1 MTALPPDLDDARRKL
16 LASVLKHV
24 PFEGWSD
31 AALQMAAEDLAVDI
45 GEARLLFPN
54 GAADMV
60 DFYLTEGDRRM
71 AAALAGRDLSNLR
84 VRDRVAL
91 AVRSRIEPELATPE
105 VLRRTATWLAL
116 PRNGIFAL
124 RAGYRTVDAM
134 WAVVGDSSVDF
145 NFYTKRALLLGVHSG
160 TVLYALGDKSPDH
173 EDTWAFLDRRIDD
186 VMKIQK
192 VRGRLDDF
200 LGQISRS
207 VGRR

>member
-1 MTALPPDLDDARRKL
+1 MTPLSPDLGDARRTL
-16 LASVLKHV
+16 FASVLQNV
-24 PFEGWSD
+24 PFEGWSA
-31 AALQMAAEDLAVDI
+31 AALQIAAADLGVDM

-54 GAADMV
+54 GPADMV

-71 AAALAGRDLSNLR
+71 AEALADGDLSNLR

-91 AVRSRIEPELATPE
+91 AVRSRIEPELVTPE
-105 VLRRTATWLAL
+105 VLRRTATWLSL
-116 PRNGIFAL
+116 PQNGIFAL
-124 RAGYRTVDAM
+124 RAGYRTVDAI
-134 WAVVGDSSVDF
+134 WAMIGDSSVDF

-192 VRGRLDDF
+192 ARDSLDDF

>member
-1 MTALPPDLDDARRKL
+1 MTVLPPDLDDARREL

-31 AALQMAAEDLAVDI
+31 AALQMAAEDLTVDI

-54 GAADMV
+54 GPADMV
-60 DFYLTEGDRRM
+60 DFYLTDGDRRM
-71 AAALAGRDLSNLR
+71 AAALADRDLSNLR

-105 VLRRTATWLAL
+105 VLRRTATWLSL
-116 PRNGIFAL
+116 PQNGIFAL

-192 VRGRLDDF
+192 ARGRLDDF
-200 LGQISRS
+200 LGQIGRS